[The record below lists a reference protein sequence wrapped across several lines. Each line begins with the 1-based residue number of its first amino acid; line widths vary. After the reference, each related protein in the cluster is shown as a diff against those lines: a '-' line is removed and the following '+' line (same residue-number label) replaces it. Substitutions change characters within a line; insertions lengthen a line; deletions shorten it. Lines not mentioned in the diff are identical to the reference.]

1 MTLRCCPGTPS
12 ATLNDRPSK
21 GAVRRTEKNSG
32 ETCIP
37 CTAKGSL
44 CALRFVINPEIA
56 AIDSNACDCSRQ
68 SIKLKGFTTFLGES
82 RREDDSQIRTSPPGS
97 GLRKGLS
104 RIASTTLQIGAF

>member
-12 ATLNDRPSK
+12 ATLNVRPSK

-82 RREDDSQIRTSPPGS
+82 RREGDSHIVPRPPRPRGGH
-97 GLRKGLS
+97 GLHRNP
-104 RIASTTLQIGAF
+104 RTTLQHA